1 MAYHDP
7 SLHSAFAAL
16 SDPTRRGLFE
26 AIAARPSSVAALAEN
41 HPVSR
46 PAVSQHL
53 KVLKEAKLVKA
64 EAQGTR
70 RIYSLDT
77 TGLQALRSYLDQFW
91 TDALGAY
98 SAEVHR
104 RISET

>member
-1 MAYHDP
+1 MAYHDS
-7 SLHSAFAAL
+7 SLHAAFTAL
-16 SDPTRRGLFE
+16 ADPTRRDLFE
-26 AIAARPSSVAALAEN
+26 AIAARPCSVAALAAN
-41 HPVSR
+41 RPISR

-53 KVLKEAKLVKA
+53 KVLREARLVKA
-64 EAQGTR
+64 EPQGTK

-77 TGLQALRSYLDQFW
+77 AGLQAIRSYLDQFW